1 MQPVV
6 KMRELLITNK
16 KFSKKLGKIETH
28 LADHDEQFRVV
39 FDAIKQLLATDEKPR
54 QKIRF

>member
-1 MQPVV
+1 MQAVV
-6 KMRELLITNK
+6 KMRELLITEKNFPK
-16 KFSKKLGKIETH
+16 NWKKIETH

-54 QKIRF
+54 QKIVF